1 MSSFS
6 PSNHNNQIGQTTMGN
21 LGNVTTKCLK
31 TKEIEAAAKEY
42 NTWSCLALIST
53 SVGHVEDPDEAT
65 LVQQHANQHRGPA
78 HD

>member
-1 MSSFS
+1 MLKKTHSTKTKYNGLF
-6 PSNHNNQIGQTTMGN
+6 PS
-21 LGNVTTKCLK
+21 NVTTKCLK